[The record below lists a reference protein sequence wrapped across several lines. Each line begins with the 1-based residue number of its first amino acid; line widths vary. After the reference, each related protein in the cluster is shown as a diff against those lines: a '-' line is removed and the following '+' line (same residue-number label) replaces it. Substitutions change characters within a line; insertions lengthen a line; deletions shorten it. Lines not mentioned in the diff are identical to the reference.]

1 MAKKIVPVTL
11 LTGYLGAGKTTLL
24 NEVLSNQ
31 EGYKVAVIVND
42 IGEVNIDA
50 SLIAKGGQVTQKDD
64 NLVPLQNGCICCT
77 LKVDLI
83 NQIID
88 LVSSGKFD
96 YLLIEASGICEP
108 LPIAQS
114 ITMLDG
120 SYDKRAKLCRLDN
133 IVTVVDVAR
142 LADEF
147 GCGENL
153 VKDDIDDE
161 DIENLLI
168 QQIEFCNTIIFNKVD
183 TISEEQLNKV
193 KTIVKTL
200 QPNAKTIDTNYGKVP
215 VSEIL
220 NTERFDFDEASMSA
234 GWIQALENYDADED
248 EHHDHDEHEHEEH
261 EHEEHGHHHD
271 EHEHEGHDHEGH
283 DHHHDEHEHE
293 GHDHEG
299 HDHHHDEHENDDHG
313 HHGHHHHHH
322 HHHGEG
328 EAEEYGIGSFVYY
341 RRKPFAKEKFEDW
354 INDMPKGIIRSKGI
368 IWAAENNNDAY
379 MFEQAGKQINI
390 TNAGRWYATAPRRVR
405 AQAMKDDP
413 TLVKDW
419 DEEVGDRMI
428 KLVFIGQN
436 LDKEA
441 IIKSLDDC
449 LA

>member
-248 EHHDHDEHEHEEH
+248 EH
-261 EHEEHGHHHD
+261 EHEEHG
-271 EHEHEGHDHEGH
+271 
-283 DHHHDEHEHE
+283 HHHDEHEHE

>member
-234 GWIQALENYDADED
+234 GWIQALENYNADED
-248 EHHDHDEHEHEEH
+248 EHHDHDEH

-271 EHEHEGHDHEGH
+271 EHEHEGHE
-283 DHHHDEHEHE
+283 
-293 GHDHEG
+293 HEG

>member
-234 GWIQALENYDADED
+234 GWIQALENYDTDED

-261 EHEEHGHHHD
+261 G
-271 EHEHEGHDHEGH
+271 
-283 DHHHDEHEHE
+283 HHHDEHEHE

>member
-234 GWIQALENYDADED
+234 GWIQALENYDVDED

-261 EHEEHGHHHD
+261 
-271 EHEHEGHDHEGH
+271 DHEGH
-283 DHHHDEHEHE
+283 GHHHDEHEHE

>member
-271 EHEHEGHDHEGH
+271 EHEHEGHDHH
-283 DHHHDEHEHE
+283 YDEY
-293 GHDHEG
+293 
-299 HDHHHDEHENDDHG
+299 ENDDHG

>member
-261 EHEEHGHHHD
+261 
-271 EHEHEGHDHEGH
+271 
-283 DHHHDEHEHE
+283 
-293 GHDHEG
+293 DHEG